1 MRFAFVFTLFL
12 GDGYTPGVL
21 VMAHSIKET
30 KTVHD
35 IVCMV
40 TPDVTEAARAKMRS
54 IGIIVH
60 PVEYLSV
67 KIAHKSGAKR
77 AMLKRYPNIRLYVT
91 KWQCLSLAQY
101 DKVFLLDVDMVV
113 LRNIDHIFNQPTPS
127 TKVAFKVGN
136 DGKTFNYQETG
147 SIVSAASANIIMHKA
162 GGGADGG
169 CMLLKP
175 GVEEYKAFLNYLNV
189 FDPNKFKTTTTDDE
203 CAIFSFYAK
212 RNILW
217 HALDSK
223 WSCIH
228 WKGLGGCTPET
239 SNIMNFMGTER
250 PWAKDMSMYAD
261 MKEWYETYND
271 LKRRHPGLLQ

>member
-1 MRFAFVFTLFL
+1 
-12 GDGYTPGVL
+12 
-21 VMAHSIKET
+21 
-30 KTVHD
+30 
-35 IVCMV
+35 MV
-40 TPDVTEAARAKMRS
+40 TPDVTETARAKMRA
-54 IGIIVH
+54 IGIIVA
-60 PVEYLSV
+60 PVEYLTV
-67 KIAHKSGAKR
+67 KIEHKLGAER
-77 AMLKRYPNIRLYVT
+77 PMLKRYPKIRLFVT
-91 KWQCLSLAQY
+91 KWQCLSLVQY

-136 DGKTFNYQETG
+136 SGKKYRYQETG
-147 SIVSAASANIIMHKA
+147 SVVSAASANTIMHKA

-175 GVEEYKAFLNYLNV
+175 GAAEYKAFINYLDV
-189 FDPNKFKTTTTDDE
+189 FDPNKFNTTTTDDE

-239 SNIMNFMGTER
+239 SNIMNYIGNEK
-250 PWAKDMSMYAD
+250 PWLADLSKYAD
-261 MKEWYETYND
+261 LKKWYEAFND